1 MLVVYEQTKRFNF
14 MENRKRMENGWKT
27 DGNGWKT
34 EGGQKNQKNQKNQK
48 KKEIETQQNNNIN
61 TLDEKVH

>member
-1 MLVVYEQTKRFNF
+1 MNKQKGSIL
-14 MENRKRMENGWKT
+14 WKIE
-27 DGNGWKT
+27 NGWKT